1 VADSQL
7 AAPKDSAIV
16 CIEGSRLL
24 HFFSLLTGIY
34 FMETAQLIQAAASI
48 ASAMAATQ
56 YGKFGGMEASRIQD
70 IAAISVKIAKAIEV
84 EALKQT

>member
-1 VADSQL
+1 MSPVAVRVAGFFHNSQEI
-7 AAPKDSAIV
+7 K
-16 CIEGSRLL
+16 
-24 HFFSLLTGIY
+24 